1 MVEQKTA
8 LLGTLLEQVAAAQRA
23 ARDRT
28 SLTVVE
34 STLAAGLMPP
44 LHAHLEDEAFHVLEG
59 SVVLYAG
66 AETVRLEAGDT
77 FVAPRSVPHTHRA
90 ATERARWLSMTFASS
105 AGRYEDFV
113 RAVGTPLA
121 DGGIEPTAEEDAVL
135 LAFAAPSGI
144 LVLGPP
150 GMLPADLEGIQSA
163 PPEGTVRPRAAGMTA
178 PADAFKRT

>member
-1 MVEQKTA
+1 MVEPKTTP
-8 LLGTLLEQVAAAQRA
+8 LLPLLEQVAATSRLGPGG
-23 ARDRT
+23 T

-44 LHAHLEDEAFHVLEG
+44 LHSHDVDEAFHVLDG
-59 SVVLYAG
+59 SVVVYAG
-66 AETVRLEAGDT
+66 GETVRLEAGES

-121 DGGIEPTAEEDAVL
+121 DAPADEDEASL

-144 LVLGPP
+144 AVLGPP
-150 GMLPADLEGIQSA
+150 GMLPAELEPHA
-163 PPEGTVRPRAAGMTA
+163 ERAA
-178 PADAFKRT
+178 

>member
-1 MVEQKTA
+1 MVEQKTTP
-8 LLGTLLEQVAAAQRA
+8 LLPLLEQVAATNRLGPGG
-23 ARDRT
+23 T

-44 LHAHLEDEAFHVLEG
+44 LHSHEEDEAFHVLEG
-59 SVVLYAG
+59 SVVVYAG
-66 AETVRLEAGDT
+66 GETVRLEAGES
-77 FVAPRSVPHTHRA
+77 FVAPSSVPHTHRA

-121 DGGIEPTAEEDAVL
+121 GAPADEDEAAL

-144 LVLGPP
+144 AVLGPP
-150 GMLPADLEGIQSA
+150 GMLPAELEPHA
-163 PPEGTVRPRAAGMTA
+163 ERAA
-178 PADAFKRT
+178 

>member
-1 MVEQKTA
+1 MVEPKTTP
-8 LLGTLLEQVAAAQRA
+8 LLLLLEQVAATSRLGPGG
-23 ARDRT
+23 T

-44 LHAHLEDEAFHVLEG
+44 LHSHEADEAFHVLDG
-59 SVVLYAG
+59 SVVVYAG
-66 AETVRLEAGDT
+66 RETVRLEAGES

-121 DGGIEPTAEEDAVL
+121 DAPADEDEASL

-144 LVLGPP
+144 AVLGPP
-150 GMLPADLEGIQSA
+150 GMLPAELEPHA
-163 PPEGTVRPRAAGMTA
+163 ERAA
-178 PADAFKRT
+178 

>member
-1 MVEQKTA
+1 MVETKPA
-8 LLGTLLEQVAAAQRA
+8 PLLPLLEQVAAAQRA
-23 ARDRT
+23 VTGRA

-44 LHAHLEDEAFHVLEG
+44 LHAHEEDEAFHVLEG
-59 SVVLYAG
+59 SILVYAG
-66 AETVRLEAGDT
+66 SETVQLEAGDS

-113 RAVGTPLA
+113 RAVGTPFA
-121 DGGIEPTAEEDAVL
+121 NGGVAPTAEDEAVL

-144 LVLGPP
+144 AVLGPP
-150 GMLPADLEGIQSA
+150 GMLPAELE
-163 PPEGTVRPRAAGMTA
+163 PRAAG
-178 PADAFKRT
+178 

>member
-1 MVEQKTA
+1 MVEPKTTP
-8 LLGTLLEQVAAAQRA
+8 LLPLLEQVAATSRLGPGG
-23 ARDRT
+23 T

-44 LHAHLEDEAFHVLEG
+44 LHSHDVDEAFHVLDG
-59 SVVLYAG
+59 SVVVYAG
-66 AETVRLEAGDT
+66 GETVRLEAGESI
-77 FVAPRSVPHTHRA
+77 VAPSSVPHTHRA

-121 DGGIEPTAEEDAVL
+121 DAPADEDEASL

-144 LVLGPP
+144 AVLGPP
-150 GMLPADLEGIQSA
+150 GMLPAELEPHA
-163 PPEGTVRPRAAGMTA
+163 ERAA
-178 PADAFKRT
+178 

>member
-1 MVEQKTA
+1 MVEPKTTP
-8 LLGTLLEQVAAAQRA
+8 LLPLLEQVAATSRLGPGG
-23 ARDRT
+23 T

-44 LHAHLEDEAFHVLEG
+44 LHSHDVDEAFHVLDG
-59 SVVLYAG
+59 SVVVYAG
-66 AETVRLEAGDT
+66 GETVRLEAGES
-77 FVAPRSVPHTHRA
+77 FVAPSSVPHTHRA

-121 DGGIEPTAEEDAVL
+121 DAPADEDEASL

-144 LVLGPP
+144 AVLGPP
-150 GMLPADLEGIQSA
+150 GMLPAELEPHA
-163 PPEGTVRPRAAGMTA
+163 ERAA
-178 PADAFKRT
+178 

>member
-1 MVEQKTA
+1 MVDPTTTA
-8 LLGTLLEQVAAAQRA
+8 LGPLLEQVAAAQRVA
-23 ARDRT
+23 TGGT

-34 STLAAGLMPP
+34 SMLTAGLMPP
-44 LHAHLEDEAFHVLEG
+44 LHAHEEDEAFHVLEG
-59 SVVLYAG
+59 SVIVHAG
-66 AETVRLEAGDT
+66 TETVQLEAGES

-121 DGGIEPTAEEDAVL
+121 GAGIAPTAEDEAAL

-144 LVLGPP
+144 AVLGPP
-150 GMLPADLEGIQSA
+150 GMLPAELE
-163 PPEGTVRPRAAGMTA
+163 PRAERAA
-178 PADAFKRT
+178 

>member
-1 MVEQKTA
+1 MAEPTTTP
-8 LLGTLLEQVAAAQRA
+8 LLPLLERIAATSRLGPGG
-23 ARDRT
+23 T

-44 LHAHLEDEAFHVLEG
+44 LHSHEVDEAFHVVDG
-59 SVVLYAG
+59 SVVVYAG
-66 AETVRLEAGDT
+66 GETVRLEAGES

-121 DGGIEPTAEEDAVL
+121 DALADEDEAAL

-144 LVLGPP
+144 AVLGPP
-150 GMLPADLEGIQSA
+150 GMLPAELEPHA
-163 PPEGTVRPRAAGMTA
+163 DRAA
-178 PADAFKRT
+178 

>member
-1 MVEQKTA
+1 MAEPTTTP
-8 LLGTLLEQVAAAQRA
+8 LLPLLERIAATSRLGPGG
-23 ARDRT
+23 T

-44 LHAHLEDEAFHVLEG
+44 LHSHEMDEAFHVLDG
-59 SVVLYAG
+59 SVVVYAG
-66 AETVRLEAGDT
+66 GETVRLEAGES

-121 DGGIEPTAEEDAVL
+121 DALADEDEAAL

-144 LVLGPP
+144 AVLGPP
-150 GMLPADLEGIQSA
+150 GMLPAELEPHA
-163 PPEGTVRPRAAGMTA
+163 DRAA
-178 PADAFKRT
+178 

>member
-1 MVEQKTA
+1 MAERKTTP
-8 LLGTLLEQVAAAQRA
+8 LLPLLEQVAAARRLGPDGA
-23 ARDRT
+23 

-44 LHAHLEDEAFHVLEG
+44 LHAHEHDEAFHVLEG
-59 SVVLYAG
+59 SVVVHAG
-66 AETVRLEAGDT
+66 TETVRLEAGDS

-121 DGGIEPTAEEDAVL
+121 NGGAAPTAEDEAAL

-144 LVLGPP
+144 AVLGPP
-150 GMLPADLEGIQSA
+150 GMLPAELV
-163 PPEGTVRPRAAGMTA
+163 PPAERAA
-178 PADAFKRT
+178 

>member
-1 MVEQKTA
+1 MVESKTTP
-8 LLGTLLEQVAAAQRA
+8 LLPLLEEVAATNRLGPGG
-23 ARDRT
+23 T

-44 LHAHLEDEAFHVLEG
+44 LHSHGADEAFHVLEG
-59 SVVLYAG
+59 SVVVYAG
-66 AETVRLEAGDT
+66 GETVRLEAGES

-90 ATERARWLSMTFASS
+90 ATERARWRSMTFASS

-121 DGGIEPTAEEDAVL
+121 DAPADEDAAAL

-144 LVLGPP
+144 AVLGPP
-150 GMLPADLEGIQSA
+150 GLLPAELE
-163 PPEGTVRPRAAGMTA
+163 PHTERAA
-178 PADAFKRT
+178 

>member
-1 MVEQKTA
+1 MVEPTTTP
-8 LLGTLLEQVAAAQRA
+8 LLPLLEQVAATNRLGPGG
-23 ARDRT
+23 T

-44 LHAHLEDEAFHVLEG
+44 LHSHAADEAFHVLEG
-59 SVVLYAG
+59 SVVVYAG
-66 AETVRLEAGDT
+66 GETVRLEAGES

-121 DGGIEPTAEEDAVL
+121 DAPADEDEASL

-144 LVLGPP
+144 AVLGPP
-150 GMLPADLEGIQSA
+150 GMLPAELEPHA
-163 PPEGTVRPRAAGMTA
+163 ERAA
-178 PADAFKRT
+178 

>member
-1 MVEQKTA
+1 MVEPKTTP
-8 LLGTLLEQVAAAQRA
+8 LLPLLEQVAATSSLGPGG
-23 ARDRT
+23 T

-44 LHAHLEDEAFHVLEG
+44 LHSHDVDEAFHVLDG
-59 SVVLYAG
+59 SVVVYAG
-66 AETVRLEAGDT
+66 GETVRLEAGES
-77 FVAPRSVPHTHRA
+77 FVAPSSVPHTHRA

-121 DGGIEPTAEEDAVL
+121 DAPADEDEASL

-144 LVLGPP
+144 AVLGPP
-150 GMLPADLEGIQSA
+150 GMLPAELEPHA
-163 PPEGTVRPRAAGMTA
+163 ERAA
-178 PADAFKRT
+178 

>member
-1 MVEQKTA
+1 MAEPTTTP
-8 LLGTLLEQVAAAQRA
+8 LLPLLERIAATSRLGPGG
-23 ARDRT
+23 T

-44 LHAHLEDEAFHVLEG
+44 LHSHEMDEAFHVLDG
-59 SVVLYAG
+59 NVVVYAG
-66 AETVRLEAGDT
+66 GETVRLEAGES

-121 DGGIEPTAEEDAVL
+121 DALADEDEAAL

-144 LVLGPP
+144 AVLGPP
-150 GMLPADLEGIQSA
+150 GMLPAELEPHA
-163 PPEGTVRPRAAGMTA
+163 ERAA
-178 PADAFKRT
+178 